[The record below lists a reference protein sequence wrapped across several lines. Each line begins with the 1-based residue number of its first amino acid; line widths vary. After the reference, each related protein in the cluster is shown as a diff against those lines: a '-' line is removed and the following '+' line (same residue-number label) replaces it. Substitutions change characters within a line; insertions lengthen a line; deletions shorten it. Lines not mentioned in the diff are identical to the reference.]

1 MIYFLAHSDWIL
13 YNSRKEI
20 ATHLNELDYSIN
32 AITTEEAYK
41 EDLKKYFNNF
51 YKWDVDRNKL
61 IDLKGIINLRKILKQ
76 LTENDIL
83 HIYTLKSGLYVLFAS
98 HFMKKKYR
106 VVLSITGLGYLFS
119 KNNGSKVL
127 RNILRFYM
135 KYFFNR
141 NIDVLIFQNHKDE
154 KVLKNY
160 LNYKNQTFLIKGS
173 GLNLP
178 SFSLKN
184 YEDSR
189 DKEIKIIMCCR
200 LLKDKG
206 IEEYFKLTQLFDNNK
221 YKFYLAGNV
230 DPGNP
235 SSYSQRDIVNLTRKF
250 NIEYLGWINTTKELK
265 NFDISVCMSY
275 HEGLPR
281 IVLESLYIGLYT
293 ISNNLP
299 GLRNIF
305 DEHDNGILIRENNL
319 LEFHNAITNFVE
331 IENITNKIQYSRQ
344 KVTDN
349 FSTETIVEEFIKVY
363 KIL

>member
-13 YNSRKEI
+13 FNSRKEI
-20 ATHLNELDYSIN
+20 ANHLKKLNYKVN
-32 AITTEEAYK
+32 AITTEEEYK
-41 EDLKKYFNNF
+41 EDLKKYFNDF
-51 YKWDVDRNKL
+51 YNWRVNRYKL
-61 IDLKGIINLRKILKQ
+61 IDIKGIINLRRILKQ
-76 LTENDIL
+76 VKKGDIV

-98 HFMKKKYR
+98 HFMKKKYK

-119 KNNGSKVL
+119 RGISSKIM

-135 KYFFNR
+135 KYYFNK
-141 NIDVLIFQNHKDE
+141 NIDNLIFQNEIDQKILN
-154 KVLKNY
+154 KY
-160 LNYKNQTFLIKGS
+160 LNYKKETFLIKGS

-178 SFSLKN
+178 SFSMKKFKDN
-184 YEDSR
+184 N

-206 IEEYFKLTQLFDNNK
+206 IEEYFKLTELFDSNK

-235 SSYSQRDIVNLTRKF
+235 SSYSNEEILDAIKKYNIKF
-250 NIEYLGWINTTKELK
+250 LGWINTSQELK

-293 ISNNLP
+293 VSNKLP
-299 GLRNIF
+299 GLRDIF
-305 DEHDNGILIRENNL
+305 DENDNGVLISSNNL
-319 LEFHNAITNFVE
+319 QEFYNEITNFKKSQH
-331 IENITNKIQYSRQ
+331 ISNKIQYSRK
-344 KVTDN
+344 KVADN
-349 FSTETIVEEFIKVY
+349 FSTENIVKEFTEVY
-363 KIL
+363 KKL